1 MSDDPIGDVY
11 SFVERAYIR
20 LQAGDILIRCLED
33 GSTSPIQQMVE
44 GLILA
49 GPQSLDDLQQVLIE
63 TTTRKA
69 QVEDDLQQ
77 VYVEM
82 KRVLREYGVEFTPA
96 GDYHAALM
104 FSPLE
109 LIVLMRSQGV
119 EDHEKQSACQR
130 VFQDSYNLLK
140 NLSTNFHLLTEIERY
155 LQDWSLGLT
164 YQKARQRSNVESS
177 ELNNLQ
183 IVFKHRQL
191 LQRC

>member
-1 MSDDPIGDVY
+1 MSDDPIEDVY

-77 VYVEM
+77 VFVEM
-82 KRVLREYGVEFTPA
+82 KRVLREYGVEFTAA

-140 NLSTNFHLLTEIERY
+140 NLNTNFHLLTEIERY
-155 LQDWSLGLT
+155 LQDWLLGLT

-177 ELNNLQ
+177 EL
-183 IVFKHRQL
+183 
-191 LQRC
+191 